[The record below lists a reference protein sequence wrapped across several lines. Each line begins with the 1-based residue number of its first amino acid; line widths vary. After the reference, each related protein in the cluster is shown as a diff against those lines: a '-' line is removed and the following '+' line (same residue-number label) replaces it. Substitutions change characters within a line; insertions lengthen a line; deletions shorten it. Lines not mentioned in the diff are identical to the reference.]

1 MPTAPESRRH
11 AENPAHR
18 MLCSQ
23 LLGRTQGLF
32 GLVVQTCDGSRRAA
46 SSLVDVDL
54 RTFESMRNVPTLGVV
69 ARVGRALGL
78 EAGMTVEVL
87 STSSV
92 ALTDALWLNRKGRV
106 LAHTV
111 VAKETDGSFLLL
123 SPHLAADALTAV
135 VTANVIA
142 DDVVATDETASWG
155 RYVAW
160 GVEPALAAAKVF
172 ATRRFGV
179 AAWDVLA
186 PIGVAAPGGPASL
199 AELDAQRVAAGV
211 PAVPADCGAN
221 EFPQECGLDAWVS
234 YTKGCYLG
242 QEVMARIQSMG
253 SLRSILRRVSGSVV
267 VGQELKSSEGKVL
280 GTVRSAAGQV
290 GLALVSV
297 DLAEGTIVSGVRLGA
312 PALMP
317 AR

>member
-1 MPTAPESRRH
+1 MPLRCAPADTAVVRVTGED
-11 AENPAHR
+11 AAAF
-18 MLCSQ
+18 LQGQCS
-23 LLGRTQGLF
+23 
-32 GLVVQTCDGSRRAA
+32 A
-46 SSLVDVDL
+46 DL
-54 RTFESMRNVPTLGVV
+54 RG
-69 ARVGRALGL
+69 
-78 EAGMTVEVL
+78 
-87 STSSV
+87 V
-92 ALTDALWLNRKGRV
+92 ALADALWLNRKGRV

-111 VAKETDGSFLLL
+111 IAKEADGSFLLL
-123 SPHLAADALTAV
+123 CPHLGAEVLIAV

-142 DDVVATDETASWG
+142 DDVVATDESALWQKWVVWG
-155 RYVAW
+155 AEPSVA
-160 GVEPALAAAKVF
+160 GAKVF
-172 ATRRFGV
+172 ATKRYGV

-186 PIGVAAPGGPASL
+186 PIGVPAPGGPAL
-199 AELDAQRVAAGV
+199 
-211 PAVPADCGAN
+211 PADCGAN

-253 SLRSILRRVSGSVV
+253 SLRRILRRVSGSVV

-297 DLAEGTIVSGVRLGA
+297 DVPEGAILGEVRIGA
-312 PALMP
+312 PAQMA